1 MPTLFDPI
9 TLGAIEA
16 PNRIFMAPLTRAR
29 STRNHVP
36 TPVMADYYSQRASAG
51 LIISEATGISR
62 QGMGWPNAPGLWTD
76 EQVAAWKPIVKA
88 VHDAG
93 GRIVSQLWHMGRM
106 VHPNFLG
113 GELPVAASAIAAPDQ
128 AHTYEGRFDF
138 VAPRPLEVDEIP
150 GVIADYVRAARNAIE
165 AGFDGVQIHG
175 ANGYLID
182 TFLRD
187 GANKRTDDYGGS
199 IENRIRLMRE
209 VTQAVADSVGKE
221 RTGIRLSPNG
231 VSQGTDD
238 SNPHPLYE
246 AAAAA
251 LSDIGIAFLELREPG
266 PDGTFG
272 KPSSA
277 PVHPVIRKA
286 FKGPLI
292 LNSDFTVEGAQAA
305 LDAGQADAIAFGR
318 PFITSPDLPV
328 RIARGLPFIPSG
340 PAQWYGEG
348 AAGYSDWPT
357 VDAA

>member
-1 MPTLFDPI
+1 
-9 TLGAIEA
+9 
-16 PNRIFMAPLTRAR
+16 
-29 STRNHVP
+29 
-36 TPVMADYYSQRASAG
+36 MADYYSQRASAG
-51 LIISEATGISR
+51 LIISEATGISQ
-62 QGMGWPNAPGLWTD
+62 QGLGWPNAPGIWSD
-76 EQVAAWKPIVKA
+76 EQIAAWKPITKA

-106 VHPNFLG
+106 VHPNFNG
-113 GELPVAASAIAAPDQ
+113 GELPVAASAIQPPDL
-128 AHTYEGRFDF
+128 AHTYEGRFPYP
-138 VAPRPLEVDEIP
+138 VPRPLEVAEVP
-150 GVIADYVRAARNAIE
+150 GIIATYVHAARNAIA

-182 TFLRD
+182 SFLRD
-187 GANKRTDDYGGS
+187 GANTRTDEYGGS

-209 VTQAVADSVGKE
+209 VTQAVADAVGKE
-221 RTGIRLSPNG
+221 RTAIRLSPNG
-231 VSQGTDD
+231 NSQGTDD

-251 LSDIGIAFLELREPG
+251 LSDIGIAFIELREPG

-272 KPSSA
+272 KPSHA
-277 PVHPVIRKA
+277 PVHPVIRTA
-286 FKGPLI
+286 FKGPLV
-292 LNSDFTVEGAQAA
+292 LNSDFTAEAAQAA

-318 PFITSPDLPV
+318 PFITSPDLPT

-357 VDAA
+357 IEEAA